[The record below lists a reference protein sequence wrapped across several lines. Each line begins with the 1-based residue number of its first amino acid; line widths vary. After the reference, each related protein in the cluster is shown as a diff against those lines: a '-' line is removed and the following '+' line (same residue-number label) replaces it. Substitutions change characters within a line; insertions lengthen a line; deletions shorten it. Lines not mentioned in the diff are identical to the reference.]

1 MSERTQDFFHQYRLM
16 NTRILL
22 ARYRSGGLLPE
33 AEAALLEVLADRG
46 YGPEA
51 LESHSAAQEQRG
63 RRKLSTSYLTFFV
76 PEKRRKLRGLYLT
89 PSVPAFEE
97 SP

>member
-1 MSERTQDFFHQYRLM
+1 MTDVHI
-16 NTRILL
+16 TREEHGRHG
-22 ARYRSGGLLPE
+22 RYVATVAGIE
-33 AEAALLEVLADRG
+33 AEAELVFTHRGPGLISAD
-46 YGPEA
+46 
-51 LESHSAAQEQRG
+51 HTQEQRG